1 MRQCYVFWRTWCLFG
16 ENDLLT
22 PVTPNDPWW
31 IFRTITFVEGVK
43 LMHMH
48 KSRINAKYFVGLDAF
63 WWKWPFWPQW
73 PHPDLWPHHCL
84 CLSSGQHTG
93 HCDQVWSKLDV
104 WKYVKKTCCQKERR
118 RRRRRRRKRKREE
131 NSILRLRRQ
140 DKLDMR
146 PLPRARVKLGGWTR
160 SPHFWWKKPFD
171 PCDPNRNLSQ

>member
-63 WWKWPFWPQW
+63 LVKMTFLTPMTSDPIIVCAWVVVNIPVTVTKFGQNWMYGSMWKRR
-73 PHPDLWPHHCL
+73 
-84 CLSSGQHTG
+84 
-93 HCDQVWSKLDV
+93 VARK
-104 WKYVKKTCCQKERR
+104 KERR
-118 RRRRRRRKRKREE
+118 KKEEERGNEKKTVSCGCAGRIKR
-131 NSILRLRRQ
+131 N
-140 DKLDMR
+140 
-146 PLPRARVKLGGWTR
+146 
-160 SPHFWWKKPFD
+160 
-171 PCDPNRNLSQ
+171 